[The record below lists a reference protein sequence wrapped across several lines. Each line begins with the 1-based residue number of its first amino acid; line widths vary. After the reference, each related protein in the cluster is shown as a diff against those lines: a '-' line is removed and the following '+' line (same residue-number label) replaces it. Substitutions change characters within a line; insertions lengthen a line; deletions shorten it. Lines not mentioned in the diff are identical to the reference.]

1 MAVTNLSTVTRKI
14 LLHTGHAH
22 ATGVSVVVNGASELK
37 PGMVSTST
45 GGTASTL
52 DVAKPDAADDLT
64 HGIVLCNEGHDI
76 DTAYGDNINTTV
88 ALRGSGSVCWGW
100 MQAAS
105 GATKKG
111 HPLVNTGA
119 SDDGFVTVYTVTD
132 VPTSYNEA
140 QLQAE
145 TDKLD
150 AYALAYVGLLWRDQ
164 ANDASNDNPCQ
175 IFLG

>member
-14 LLHTGHAH
+14 LLSGGHPIASRSS
-22 ATGVSVVVNGASELK
+22 AVVNGSSELK
-37 PGMVSTST
+37 PGMVCTST

-64 HGIVLCNEGHDI
+64 HGIVLCNSDQDI
-76 DTAYGDNINTTV
+76 DTAYDDNANISV
-88 ALRGSGSVCWGW
+88 ALRNSGAVCWGW

-140 QLQAE
+140 QMQAE

-150 AYALAYVGLLWRDQ
+150 AYNLAYVGLLWRDQ

-175 IFLG
+175 ILLS